1 MKEIEIQKQIL
12 EYLTTKSYFHWRMPV
27 GGVPQQNRGKMIFKK
42 SPIKGFPDIM
52 GVLIHRPGILFGIE
66 VKTPIGK
73 LSKDQKIVRDKFL
86 EAGCVFI
93 VARSLQD
100 VIKELIIHEVGF

>member
-1 MKEIEIQKQIL
+1 MKEIDIQREIL
-12 EYLTTKSYFHWRMPV
+12 EYLTVKEYFHWRMPV

-52 GVLIHRPGILFGIE
+52 GVLSSSPGKLFGIE

-73 LSKDQKIVRDKFL
+73 MSKDQKIVRDKFL

-93 VARSLQD
+93 VARSLED
-100 VIKELIIHEVGF
+100 VIKELIIHEVSF

>member
-12 EYLTTKSYFHWRMPV
+12 DYLIVKGYFHWRMPI

-52 GVLIHRPGILFGIE
+52 GVLLNNPGKLFGIE

-93 VARSLQD
+93 VARSLED
-100 VIKELIIHEVGF
+100 VIKEIIIHEVGF